1 MADAKRAP
9 YMAKVSYNE
18 FRKLHKGT
26 PKKEMSELWK
36 QYKNDEYELP
46 VEEATT
52 VEEQVEETVVEKQVE
67 EQEDPM
73 VLFGQLFNDVFNNAA
88 LTDSEKAV
96 KKGQLAKLA
105 KETGYSGYTC
115 DPTDGWKLWLGPTKA
130 AVLCNESKRVAFAC
144 NRAYWQAFYHG
155 ASLCYVETCTESETV
170 HRMAD
175 NYRKQGRF
183 VERVPVPGIEIM
195 LPASKLEIINKA
207 SGSWNP

>member
-18 FRKLHKGT
+18 FRELHKGT

-36 QYKNDEYELP
+36 QYKNDEYQLP
-46 VEEATT
+46 TEEVST
-52 VEEQVEETVVEKQVE
+52 VEEQVEETVVEEQVE
-67 EQEDPM
+67 EKEDPM
-73 VLFGQLFNDVFNNAA
+73 VLFGQLFNEVFNDIS

-96 KKGQLAKLA
+96 KKGQLVQVA
-105 KETGYSGYTC
+105 KETGHPGYVC

-130 AVLCNESKRVAFAC
+130 AVLCNESKRIAFAC
-144 NRAYWQAFYHG
+144 NRGYWQAFYHG
-155 ASLCYVETCTESETV
+155 ASLCYVETCRESETV

-195 LPASKLEIINKA
+195 LPASKLDIINKA

>member
-36 QYKNDEYELP
+36 QYKNEEYELP

-52 VEEQVEETVVEKQVE
+52 VEEQVEETAAEEQVE
-67 EQEDPM
+67 EKEDLM

-105 KETGYSGYTC
+105 KETGYPGYTC

-144 NRAYWQAFYHG
+144 NRSYWQAFYHG

>member
-18 FRKLHKGT
+18 FRKMHKGT
-26 PKKEMSELWK
+26 SKSEMSELWK
-36 QYKNDEYELP
+36 QYKNDEYDIP
-46 VEEATT
+46 TEEASTV
-52 VEEQVEETVVEKQVE
+52 VEEQVEVQVE

-73 VLFGQLFNDVFNNAA
+73 VLFGELFNAVFNDPS

-96 KKGQLAKLA
+96 KKGELAKLA
-105 KETGYSGYTC
+105 KQTGFEGYVC

-144 NRAYWQAFYHG
+144 NRGYWQAFYHG

>member
-52 VEEQVEETVVEKQVE
+52 VEEQVEETVVEEQAE
-67 EQEDPM
+67 EKEDLM

-105 KETGYSGYTC
+105 KETGYPGYTC

-144 NRAYWQAFYHG
+144 NRSYWQAFYHG

>member
-36 QYKNDEYELP
+36 QYKNEEYELP

-52 VEEQVEETVVEKQVE
+52 VEEQVEETVTEEQVE
-67 EQEDPM
+67 EKEDLM

-105 KETGYSGYTC
+105 KETGYPGYTC

-144 NRAYWQAFYHG
+144 NRSYWQAFYHG

>member
-1 MADAKRAP
+1 
-9 YMAKVSYNE
+9 
-18 FRKLHKGT
+18 
-26 PKKEMSELWK
+26 MSELWK
-36 QYKNDEYELP
+36 QYKNEEYELP

-52 VEEQVEETVVEKQVE
+52 VEEQVEETAAEEQVE
-67 EQEDPM
+67 EKEDLM

-105 KETGYSGYTC
+105 KETGYPGYTC

-144 NRAYWQAFYHG
+144 NRSYWQAFYHG

>member
-36 QYKNDEYELP
+36 QYKNGEYELP
-46 VEEATT
+46 VEEATVEET
-52 VEEQVEETVVEKQVE
+52 VVEEQVEEQVG

-105 KETGYSGYTC
+105 KETGYPGYTC

-144 NRAYWQAFYHG
+144 NRSYWQAFYHG